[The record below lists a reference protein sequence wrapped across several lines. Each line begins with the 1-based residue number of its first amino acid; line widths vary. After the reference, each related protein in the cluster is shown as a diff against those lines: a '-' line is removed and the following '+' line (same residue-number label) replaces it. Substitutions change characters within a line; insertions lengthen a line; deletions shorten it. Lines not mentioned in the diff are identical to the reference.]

1 MGGIS
6 SGQPRMEEKKSLKK
20 SFAMAAAVILALL
33 AIGLYFQSNF
43 TGFIIFPGQ
52 EKIFYIRPANCP
64 DEICNTDSL
73 RTWASDAGINLGI
86 YDSNSV
92 AVPIAMVFKDGD
104 AFVINTASKRAFS
117 NDLCAIVNVTGAC
130 RVFEDNIQKSDVV
143 TLNFFTSL
151 FSEND
156 VRLKIIAIN
165 LKQVLNESVNVI
177 PRFIIITDLDGPGS
191 ENAAEV
197 HEVMRQL
204 CLLQTQPN
212 SWVPYATCIDSALL
226 TNQWTANTWEA
237 CAQTAVIDMDSMNG
251 CVQGRGLQLAKSE
264 QNTVKQLKLQS
275 TPILFIN
282 SDVYTSRHTF
292 DAVKKT
298 ACMYFNKKLGAC

>member
-1 MGGIS
+1 MEA
-6 SGQPRMEEKKSLKK
+6 EEKKSLKK
-20 SFAMAAAVILALL
+20 SFLMTAFVILVLL
-33 AIGLYFQSNF
+33 AIGLYFQFNF
-43 TGFIIFPGQ
+43 TGFAIFPGQ
-52 EKIFYIRPANCP
+52 EKIFYIRPASCP
-64 DEICNTDSL
+64 NEVCNTDSL

-92 AVPIAMVFKDGD
+92 AVPIAMVFKNGD

-117 NDLCAIVNVTGAC
+117 NDLCAIVNATGAC
-130 RVFEDNIQKSDVV
+130 RVFENGIQKSDAV

-177 PRFIIITDLDGPGS
+177 PRFIIITDLNEPGS
-191 ENAAEV
+191 ENVAEV

-212 SWVPYATCIDSALL
+212 SWVPYATCIDNALL

-237 CAQTAVIDMDSMNG
+237 CAQAAVIDVDSMYS
-251 CVQGRGLQLAKSE
+251 CVQDRGLQLAKNE
-264 QNTVKQLKLQS
+264 QSTVRQLKLQS

-298 ACMYFNKKLGAC
+298 ACLYFNKNPEGC

>member
-1 MGGIS
+1 
-6 SGQPRMEEKKSLKK
+6 
-20 SFAMAAAVILALL
+20 
-33 AIGLYFQSNF
+33 
-43 TGFIIFPGQ
+43 
-52 EKIFYIRPANCP
+52 
-64 DEICNTDSL
+64 
-73 RTWASDAGINLGI
+73 
-86 YDSNSV
+86 
-92 AVPIAMVFKDGD
+92 
-104 AFVINTASKRAFS
+104 VINTASKRAFS
-117 NDLCAIVNVTGAC
+117 NDLCATVDAAGAC
-130 RVFEDNIQKSDVV
+130 RVFENSIQKSDVV

-165 LKQVLNESVNVI
+165 LKQVLNESVHVI

-191 ENAAEV
+191 ENVAEV

-204 CLLQTQPN
+204 CLLQTEPN

-237 CAQTAVIDMDSMNG
+237 CAQTAVIDIDSMNG

-298 ACMYFNKKLGAC
+298 ACMYFNKKPEGC